1 MHGPTSSSPCA
12 RVPVRRVGLL
22 VGAMAGMLVACGT
35 AAGPVATSIP
45 SVSPTAAPS
54 NPTSQEPTV
63 GPSPDESTVPVPSR
77 DDLVTPEPGRLPSDV
92 LPTPLPTRPVDPATM
107 GAELQSVVTSAVR
120 DLGSRVDGD
129 VDVMLA
135 RPETFPDGSVGCP
148 RPGQVVTQAQVE
160 GYRILLR
167 QGDRVWLYTAA
178 AGQEPGLCRSDA
190 KDGGFGFVPP
200 PGLDD

>member
-1 MHGPTSSSPCA
+1 MHGPTSSSPFVG
-12 RVPVRRVGLL
+12 VPVRRAGLL
-22 VGAMAGMLVACGT
+22 VGAIAGMLVGCGT
-35 AAGPVATSIP
+35 PAGP
-45 SVSPTAAPS
+45 AAPPT
-54 NPTSQEPTV
+54 PTSQEPTV
-63 GPSPDESTVPVPSR
+63 EPSPDEPSVPVPSR
-77 DDLVTPEPGRLPSDV
+77 DDLVSPEPGRLPSDV
-92 LPTPLPTRPVDPATM
+92 LPTPLPTRPVNPATM
-107 GAELQSVVTSAVR
+107 GPELQAAATAATR
-120 DLGSRVDGD
+120 DLDGRVGDEVGGD
-129 VDVMLA
+129 VEVILA

-178 AGQEPGLCRSDA
+178 AGQEPVLCPSDA